1 LTPTAKTSTS
11 TCTHPTPTRNA
22 CDKAFPLW
30 DDLEK
35 LFGSET
41 LQQSMRELAA
51 RDEIKLDS
59 RRKGKLLVRDVG
71 TRLTRLDQKFIE
83 IPGTED
89 EGIDM
94 ELEFTQNGKGSGK
107 RLYLQLQA
115 GNSHLRTRKNDGAE
129 IFDIKEPRWVEYW
142 LKQPFPVMLV
152 IGTFPEDIERSG
164 RQKQP
169 FEKVRWMEIS
179 SVLRRDVATGKT
191 PKHIVFEAE
200 NMDETSILR
209 WRDAICRES

>member
-1 LTPTAKTSTS
+1 MMRRLHERGPAADAI
-11 TCTHPTPTRNA
+11 CDD

-35 LFGSET
+35 LFASEA
-41 LQQSMRELAA
+41 LQQTMRELAA

-59 RRKGKLLVRDVG
+59 RRKGKLLALDVG
-71 TRLTRLDQKFIE
+71 SRLTKLDQKCFE

-94 ELEFTQNGKGSGK
+94 ELEFTQNGQGTGK
-107 RLYLQLQA
+107 RLYLQLKA
-115 GNSHLRTRKNDGAE
+115 GNSHLRTRKSDGAE

-152 IGTFPEDIERSG
+152 IGTFPPDYERSG
-164 RQKQP
+164 KQKQP

-179 SVLRRDVATGKT
+179 SVLKKEAANGKP
-191 PKHIVFEAE
+191 PKHIVFDAE
-200 NMDETSILR
+200 TMDEASILR
-209 WRDAICRES
+209 WRDKTCREN